1 VTARN
6 NSQRKNVAV
15 FAPASISNIG
25 PGFDVLGLAI
35 ENPGDVVTA
44 ARRKEPG
51 LGFSVSS
58 NNADIP
64 ADSARNVSA
73 HVALIMLD
81 EFRPPF
87 GISMVLHKRMPVG
100 SGLGSSAASSVASV
114 MAVNHLLPRRLQK
127 CDLLRFAIEGERM
140 VTGTA
145 HADNVAPSLLGGV
158 CLVRSYDPLDVVS
171 LSVKNTVRWVVLH
184 PQLVVRTE
192 DARRVLPAQISLK
205 DATRQWGNVSGL
217 TSGLARG
224 DAALIGKCVEDVIVE
239 PARAHLIPG
248 FYDIKSAALAAGA
261 TGCSI
266 SGSGPSIFAVA
277 SSDARAKR
285 IAAAMTIACERYA
298 GVKSDVTISRVNMK
312 GATLVRGGAR

>member
-1 VTARN
+1 
-6 NSQRKNVAV
+6 VAPKKTRPDRV
-15 FAPASISNIG
+15 AIFAPASISNIG

-35 ENPGDVVTA
+35 ETPGDIVVA
-44 ARRKEPG
+44 SRRPEPG
-51 LGFSVSS
+51 LGFTMGPE
-58 NNADIP
+58 NTGIP
-64 ADSARNVSA
+64 ADPLQNVAA
-73 HVALIMLD
+73 HVAMIMLD

-114 MAVNHLLPRRLQK
+114 MAVNQLLPKRLAK
-127 CDLLRFAIEGERM
+127 PGLLRFAMEGERM

-158 CLVRSYDPLDVVS
+158 CLVRSYDPLDVIS

-184 PQLVVRTE
+184 PHLVVRTE
-192 DARRVLPAQISLK
+192 DSRRVLPAQISLRQ
-205 DATRQWGNVSGL
+205 ATRQWGNVSGL

-224 DAALIGKCVEDVIVE
+224 DAALIGKCVEDVIAE

-248 FYDIKSAALAAGA
+248 FYEIKKAALEAGA

-277 SSDARAKR
+277 SSDARAKK
-285 IAAAMTIACERYA
+285 IGAAMTAACERAA
-298 GVKSDVTISRVNMK
+298 GVNSDITISRVNMK
-312 GATLVRGGAR
+312 GATLVRGGVR